1 MLTSRRKQYV
11 STILIRLDA
20 HALYLL
26 QPKGS
31 ISTVSNVAA
40 ASMESALPTTMS
52 TSSMLAPEEVFA
64 PPSAKDLQA
73 RSELTPAQKRALRN
87 KEKKAKKK
95 ARDTLEKSVDKFAQ
109 SRRPSSVKK
118 QKEAALKS
126 VVKSGKGVTVVGKQ
140 AKDLKPGKKART
152 KS

>member
-1 MLTSRRKQYV
+1 
-11 STILIRLDA
+11 
-20 HALYLL
+20 
-26 QPKGS
+26 
-31 ISTVSNVAA
+31 
-40 ASMESALPTTMS
+40 MESALPTTMS

-64 PPSAKDLQA
+64 PPSAQDLQA

-118 QKEAALKS
+118 QKDAALKS

-140 AKDLKPGKKART
+140 AKDLKLGKKSRT